1 MAMGLESTGLR
12 DTWHSRCSLDPPPGS
27 LRVGGETTM
36 QVQLFVA
43 PRSVASGEPGLVLG
57 AALIL
62 AYFLLSTAMVQ
73 DFRRSSPPP
82 LVGLLPH
89 PCRVRG

>member
-1 MAMGLESTGLR
+1 
-12 DTWHSRCSLDPPPGS
+12 
-27 LRVGGETTM
+27 M

-43 PRSVASGEPGLVLG
+43 PRSVASGQPGLVLG

-62 AYFLLSTAMVQ
+62 AYFLLSTALVN

-82 LVGLLPH
+82 LAGETTIL
-89 PCRVRG
+89 VRSR

>member
-1 MAMGLESTGLR
+1 
-12 DTWHSRCSLDPPPGS
+12 
-27 LRVGGETTM
+27 M

-62 AYFLLSTAMVQ
+62 AYFLLSTALVQ
-73 DFRRSSPPP
+73 DFRRSAPPP
-82 LVGLLPH
+82 LAGETTIL
-89 PCRVRG
+89 VRSR

>member
-1 MAMGLESTGLR
+1 
-12 DTWHSRCSLDPPPGS
+12 
-27 LRVGGETTM
+27 M

-62 AYFLLSTAMVQ
+62 AYFLLSTALVH

-82 LVGLLPH
+82 LAGETTIL
-89 PCRVRG
+89 VRAR

>member
-1 MAMGLESTGLR
+1 
-12 DTWHSRCSLDPPPGS
+12 
-27 LRVGGETTM
+27 M

-43 PRSVASGEPGLVLG
+43 PRSVASGGPGLVLG

-73 DFRRSSPPP
+73 DFRRSSAPP
-82 LVGLLPH
+82 LVGETTIL
-89 PCRVRG
+89 VRSR